1 MCGIVGYTGK
11 QRAGDVLL
19 SGLKRLEYRGYDSA
33 GVSFLQEEKGKSK
46 IKTIRAVGKVAVL
59 EEAVGNEADESSV
72 GIAHTRWATH
82 GVPSE
87 KNSHPHQDCTK
98 KFSIVHNGIIENF
111 LVLKEELQK
120 QGHVFKSATDT
131 EVIVHLVEQY
141 TKEGAS
147 IDEAFHKTLSRL
159 EGTYGLVLMALDE
172 PGSLWVARMGSPLVI
187 GVAAGEHFI
196 ASDITA
202 LIAYTKRVVY
212 LEDGEWAKVT
222 KDGYAVKSRRKKGS
236 SPISKKPEYI
246 TWDEGEAKKLGFP
259 HFMLK
264 EIYEQPKSVADAI
277 RGRIDLA
284 TGTARLG
291 GLREVEARLR
301 TIERI
306 IIVSCGT
313 SYHAGLVGE
322 YMLEEYAGIPVEVEF
337 ASEFRYRK
345 PILGKKTAVIV
356 ISQSGETADTL
367 AALREAKNKG
377 ALTIGIVNVVGSTIA
392 RETDAG
398 IYNHAGPEVSVAST
412 KAFTSQLAILALL
425 TVYLGRQREMSLVMG
440 QRILGELQKIPKA
453 ITKILESDKYIKS
466 LAKKFKNTEH
476 YLYVG
481 RKYNFPVAYEGAL
494 KIKEIAYVAAQG
506 YPTGEMKHGPIALI
520 DAKALAVAI
529 MPKDSVYEK
538 NISGLQEIHARG
550 GQVLALATVGD
561 KNLLKS
567 VPSVIAIPK
576 TLEMLTPMLT
586 VVPLQLFSYHMSVL
600 KGYDVDQPRNLA
612 KSVTVE

>member
-1 MCGIVGYTGK
+1 MCGIVGYVGK
-11 QRAGDVLL
+11 EKAGSVLVE
-19 SGLKRLEYRGYDSA
+19 GLKRLEYRGYDSA
-33 GVSFLQEEKGKSK
+33 GVAFVQKQKNTEKMV
-46 IKTIRAVGKVAVL
+46 TVRAVGKVVEL
-59 EEAVGNEADESSV
+59 ENALGNKADQSAI

-87 KNSHPHQDCTK
+87 KNSHPHQDCSG
-98 KFSIVHNGIIENF
+98 KFSVVHNGIIENY
-111 LVLKEELQK
+111 LELKTKLQK
-120 QGHVFKSATDT
+120 QGHTFKSDTDT
-131 EVIVHLVEQY
+131 EVIVHLVEQLVAEKN
-141 TKEGAS
+141 TVE
-147 IDEAFHKTLSRL
+147 EAFQKTISLL
-159 EGTYGLVLMALDE
+159 EGTYGIVLLSLDE
-172 PGSLWVARMGSPLVI
+172 PEVLRVARMGSPLVI
-187 GVAAGEHFI
+187 GVAEGEHFI
-196 ASDITA
+196 ASDVTA
-202 LIAYTKRVVY
+202 ILAHTKKVVY
-212 LEDGEWAKVT
+212 LEDGEWAT
-222 KDGYAVKSRRKKGS
+222 IHRNNYTVKSIQGRKA
-236 SPISKKPEYI
+236 ILKKPETI
-246 TWDEGEAKKLGFP
+246 TWSEGEAKKQGYP

-277 RGRIDLA
+277 RGRINIE

-291 GLREVEARLR
+291 GLREAEKRLQK
-301 TIERI
+301 IQRI

-345 PILGKKTAVIV
+345 PILDKKTAVLV

-367 AALREAKNKG
+367 AALREAKSKG
-377 ALTIGIVNVVGSTIA
+377 ALTLGIVNVVGSTIA

-398 IYNHAGPEVSVAST
+398 VYNHAGPEVSVAST
-412 KAFTSQLAILALL
+412 KAFTSQLAILTLL
-425 TVYLGRQREMSLVMG
+425 TVYLGRQRSMSLVTG
-440 QRILGELQKIPKA
+440 QRILRDLQKIPQA
-453 ITKILESDKYIKS
+453 IEAVLESNAKIKR
-466 LAKKFKNTEH
+466 LAKKFANTEH

-520 DAKALAVAI
+520 DAQALAVAI
-529 MPKDSVYEK
+529 VPEDSVYEK
-538 NISGLQEIHARG
+538 NISGLQEIKARG
-550 GQVLALATVGD
+550 GKILALISAGD
-561 KNLLKS
+561 KQLTKDIPDT
-567 VPSVIAIPK
+567 VVIPK
-576 TLEMLTPMLT
+576 TLEMLTPLLT